1 MSSFRRGL
9 KIVMH
14 TKLRLLNQN
23 SEWCWTVSTVLN
35 QPAEGSEIQVSMSTE
50 TLGSADLDV
59 LKYYRKEL
67 KKRFPKF

>member
-1 MSSFRRGL
+1 M
-9 KIVMH
+9 
-14 TKLRLLNQN
+14 
-23 SEWCWTVSTVLN
+23 STVLN